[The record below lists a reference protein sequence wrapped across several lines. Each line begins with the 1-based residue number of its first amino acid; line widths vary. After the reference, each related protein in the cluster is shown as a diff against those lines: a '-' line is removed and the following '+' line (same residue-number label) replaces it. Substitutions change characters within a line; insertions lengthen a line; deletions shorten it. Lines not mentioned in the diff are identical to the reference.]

1 MPHCFLMPLC
11 RFEGLTA
18 SDKTL
23 DFSKKWWYI
32 KIVFLSVCASRLK
45 ACRKTFFYFRL
56 HSSLL
61 QLLPEQVKRGPYF
74 CIYKITIVL
83 PVNLF
88 TIEKIIKAC
97 YIIRKVMKLQECS
110 LWKKTVL
117 PVLTN

>member
-1 MPHCFLMPLC
+1 MLHCFLMPLC

-32 KIVFLSVCASRLK
+32 KILFLSVCASRLK

-74 CIYKITIVL
+74 VY
-83 PVNLF
+83 
-88 TIEKIIKAC
+88 IKSQL
-97 YIIRKVMKLQECS
+97 YFL
-110 LWKKTVL
+110 
-117 PVLTN
+117 

>member
-1 MPHCFLMPLC
+1 MLHCFLMPLC

-45 ACRKTFFYFRL
+45 ACRKTFFLFQSPL
-56 HSSLL
+56 IVAAVITGTGKTGTIL
-61 QLLPEQVKRGPYF
+61 

-97 YIIRKVMKLQECS
+97 YIIRRVMKLQECS

-117 PVLTN
+117 PVLTS